1 MSDFDYTQRLQRR
14 VIEDS
19 PLERFIWENF
29 NFGTKYVEPFVHTS
43 SGPSGTQTF
52 VPYNA
57 KKPVRNFSLDF
68 PLLHLQEPNHAGTT
82 GLVYRPELDFTT
94 LKEFYIRHKSHK
106 PFIFF
111 HPVYGDIVVR
121 FAKPLA
127 MPKKISGGMGLV
139 QGFTLELQE
148 VVTTDY
154 TFQKGENY
162 QGDIDFPV
170 GFYDVEIEYPD
181 NSNLI
186 PLGNNYTMS
195 FNSVGLD
202 LRTFKL
208 TCTGMQYF
216 VGSDQKLD
224 LNICSDRNMTLLEM
238 FYLQHR
244 LNKRFTFEFFGEK
257 IQVRFQEPISIPKVE
272 GNTGIISTLELVLI
286 ETPYD
291 TAEKES
297 IYEPH

>member
-139 QGFTLELQE
+139 QGLTLELEE

-154 TFQKGENY
+154 TFQ
-162 QGDIDFPV
+162 
-170 GFYDVEIEYPD
+170 
-181 NSNLI
+181 
-186 PLGNNYTMS
+186 
-195 FNSVGLD
+195 
-202 LRTFKL
+202 
-208 TCTGMQYF
+208 
-216 VGSDQKLD
+216 
-224 LNICSDRNMTLLEM
+224 
-238 FYLQHR
+238 
-244 LNKRFTFEFFGEK
+244 
-257 IQVRFQEPISIPKVE
+257 
-272 GNTGIISTLELVLI
+272 
-286 ETPYD
+286 
-291 TAEKES
+291 
-297 IYEPH
+297 